1 MPATTESLD
10 AATATR
16 LRNVLGRLSR
26 QLRTTVASTDAGLT
40 PTKISVLLSVD
51 RRGTSRISEVA
62 EHEALNPTLLSRTI
76 STLVDAGL
84 LDRVSDAGDRRTA
97 WVQVTAEG
105 HRLAERMRRERT
117 DVVNRGDVSPARGRA
132 TDCRT
137 GDPGARG
144 ARRPP
149 SGRTTV
155 TRFKSAGAV
164 TFAALQVPNYRRY
177 ISGQSVSL
185 IGTWMQ
191 MTAQAWVVLTLSH
204 SSTVLGL
211 IIALQTLPVLLLC
224 PYGGVIADRVDKRH
238 LMIILQTMM
247 GLQALTMGLLAAFGI
262 LQVWEIG
269 VLAALLGFNNAFEN
283 PARQS
288 FMSEM
293 VGPDH
298 VRNAVSLNS
307 VMVNVARSVG
317 PAVAGIM
324 LATVGDG
331 VCFLINAAS
340 FVGVVFSL
348 TTMNTSQLHPT
359 PPAPR
364 AKGQLREGLA
374 YVRRTPA
381 LLVPLV
387 MMAVAGCLTYEFQ
400 VTLPV
405 MASQS
410 LHAGSTGF
418 GFMTAMM
425 GVGAVVGGLYV
436 AGRGKTG
443 VRPLVL
449 AASAFTAA
457 MTLATLA
464 PALAVELIAMAFV
477 GAASVMFMATGNATL
492 QLTSEPE
499 MRGRVMS
506 LWFVAFQGS
515 TPIGGPIVGVVMGA
529 FGARAGLGLGALTV
543 GLVALGGL
551 ATLRGHVGAR
561 RRPTAAAHPA

>member
-1 MPATTESLD
+1 M
-10 AATATR
+10 
-16 LRNVLGRLSR
+16 
-26 QLRTTVASTDAGLT
+26 
-40 PTKISVLLSVD
+40 
-51 RRGTSRISEVA
+51 
-62 EHEALNPTLLSRTI
+62 
-76 STLVDAGL
+76 
-84 LDRVSDAGDRRTA
+84 
-97 WVQVTAEG
+97 
-105 HRLAERMRRERT
+105 
-117 DVVNRGDVSPARGRA
+117 
-132 TDCRT
+132 
-137 GDPGARG
+137 
-144 ARRPP
+144 
-149 SGRTTV
+149 
-155 TRFKSAGAV
+155 TRFQRAGRV
-164 TFAALQVPNYRRY
+164 TFAALEVPNYRRY
-177 ISGQSVSL
+177 ISGQAISL

-191 MTAQAWVVLTLSH
+191 MTAQSWVVLTLSH
-204 SSTVLGL
+204 SSAVLGL
-211 IIALQTLPVLLLC
+211 IVALQTLPVLLLC
-224 PYGGVIADRVDKRH
+224 PYGGVIADRVDKRR

-247 GLQALTMGLLAAFGI
+247 GLQALTMGLLAVLGI

-307 VMVNVARSVG
+307 VMVNVARSIG
-317 PAVAGIM
+317 PAVAGIL

-331 VCFLINAAS
+331 ICFLINAAS

-348 TTMNTSQLHPT
+348 TTMDTSQLHPT
-359 PPAPR
+359 TPTPR

-381 LLVPLV
+381 LLVPLL
-387 MMAVAGCLTYEFQ
+387 MMAVAGCLTFEFQ

-405 MASQS
+405 MASQG

-418 GFMTAMM
+418 GFMTAAM
-425 GVGAVVGGLYV
+425 GVGAIVGGLYV

-443 VRPLVL
+443 LRPLVL
-449 AASAFTAA
+449 AATGFTVA
-457 MTLATLA
+457 MAMATLA

-477 GAASVMFMATGNATL
+477 GAASVTFMSTGNSTL

-515 TPIGGPIVGVVMGA
+515 TPIGGPIVGVVMGE
-529 FGARAGLGLGALTV
+529 FGARAGLGLGAVVV

-551 ATLRGHVGAR
+551 AALRGHLGVRGQ
-561 RRPTAAAHPA
+561 PSAAAHPA